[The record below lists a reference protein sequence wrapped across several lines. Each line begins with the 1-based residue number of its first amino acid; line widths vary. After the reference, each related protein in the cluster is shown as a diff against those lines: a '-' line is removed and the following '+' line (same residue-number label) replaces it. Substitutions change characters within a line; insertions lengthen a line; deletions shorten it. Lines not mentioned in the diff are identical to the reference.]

1 LKILLI
7 GKNSQIGSEF
17 LKSKQFIN
25 LDQTL
30 AVGSKDCDI
39 TDIRSVKKL
48 FRDYQPDIIIN
59 CAAYTAVDKAEIEMK
74 IAKAVNEI
82 GPKILAQ
89 EAQRLG
95 SLIIHFSTDY
105 IFDGNKKD
113 SYVEGDRPNPL
124 SIYGKTKLA
133 GEKMVQSNCLKHII
147 LRTSWVYNLTG
158 NNFINKILNLAT
170 QKKVLKV
177 VANQYGTPTSSIL
190 IVDTTIS
197 LLKKYF
203 KNNKNFPF
211 GLYHLTASGDT
222 NWHEYACY
230 ILDYFKTIK
239 KKNNIIV
246 EKIIPVTADEYFSLA
261 RRPKNSRLNIEKIS
275 KTFDLNIPDWRFGV
289 NSILDKI

>member
-1 LKILLI
+1 MRILLI

-17 LKSKQFIN
+17 LKSKQFVN
-25 LDQTL
+25 LDETL

-39 TDIRSVKKL
+39 TDTKSVKKL

-113 SYVEGDRPNPL
+113 PYIEGDKPNPL
-124 SIYGKTKLA
+124 STYGKTKLA

-158 NNFINKILNLAT
+158 NNFINKILNLST

-197 LLKKYF
+197 LLKEYL

-211 GLYHLTASGDT
+211 GLYHLTASGHT
-222 NWHEYACY
+222 NWYEYACY

-246 EKIIPVTADEYFSLA
+246 EKIIPVAAEEYFSLA
-261 RRPKNSRLNIEKIS
+261 RRPKNSRLSIEKIS
-275 KTFDLNIPDWRFGV
+275 KTFNLNIPDWRFGV